1 MFSVVN
7 KYWILVFVG
16 FFVFSSVENTSA
28 FVAKEAYDCN
38 APENKNNPTKID
50 LKLAKK
56 PWRKKKREIKKEILA
71 ENGNLKVRLTFFP
84 FLNPP
89 TNLGIGKCVSA
100 DHARL
105 TIKKA
110 LKYNRGIDQVIM
122 QEFMPHHWARV
133 GATDL
138 AELTFIKI
146 TPEDLT
152 HLSDPSLSTEQ
163 FQKLYLELSRLKERI
178 LPFGMGT
185 RKIEPEL
192 P

>member
-1 MFSVVN
+1 MIN
-7 KYWILVFVG
+7 KLGVLVFVG
-16 FFVFSSVENTSA
+16 LFVFLSVENASS

-38 APENKNNPTKID
+38 APENKDNPTKID

-56 PWRKKKREIKKEILA
+56 KWKKKKREIKKDIL
-71 ENGNLKVRLTFFP
+71 EEDKNLKVRLTFFP
-84 FLNPP
+84 FLDPP
-89 TNLGIGKCVSA
+89 MNLGIGKCVSA
-100 DHARL
+100 AHGRL

-110 LKYNRGIDQVIM
+110 LEYNRGIDQLIM
-122 QEFMPHHWARV
+122 QEFMPHHWTRV

-146 TPEDLT
+146 SSEELT
-152 HLSDPSLSTEQ
+152 RLSDPSLSTEQ
-163 FQKLYLELSRLKERI
+163 FQKLYLELSQLKERK